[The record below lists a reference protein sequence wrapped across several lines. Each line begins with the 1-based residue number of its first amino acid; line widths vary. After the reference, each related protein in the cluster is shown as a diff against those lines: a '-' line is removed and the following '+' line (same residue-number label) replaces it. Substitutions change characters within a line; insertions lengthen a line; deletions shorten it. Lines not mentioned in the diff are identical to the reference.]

1 MTRRAITT
9 ILSLLALWATVAN
22 AAETAVP
29 SIAAPQAICVIP
41 RAEATIPEFSCR
53 VPFTTEGT
61 ACECRMP
68 DGKRASG
75 QVKIVLPPPN
85 KPLN

>member
-9 ILSLLALWATVAN
+9 VLWILALWASVAN
-22 AAETAVP
+22 AAETAAP
-29 SIAAPQAICVIP
+29 AIAAPQAICVIP
-41 RAEATIPEFSCR
+41 RAEAAIPEFSCR

-68 DGKRASG
+68 DGKTASG
-75 QVKIVLPPPN
+75 EVKIVLPHPN